1 VEVRTFYDVTE
12 PEDRRE
18 LAQLIKAGVFN
29 YAVLIPEDLPTGDL
43 EALFK
48 EAGCREVSLDA
59 YKWPRQ
65 VTVKT
70 ENGVYTFKK
79 VEEGVYKINKE
90 S

>member
-1 VEVRTFYDVTE
+1 
-12 PEDRRE
+12 
-18 LAQLIKAGVFN
+18 
-29 YAVLIPEDLPTGDL
+29 
-43 EALFK
+43 
-48 EAGCREVSLDA
+48 
-59 YKWPRQ
+59 

>member
-1 VEVRTFYDVTE
+1 VETRAFYDVTE
-12 PEDRRE
+12 PEDRKE
-18 LAQLIKAGVFN
+18 LAQLIKADVFN

-48 EAGCREVSLDA
+48 EAGYREVSLDVS
-59 YKWPRQ
+59 KWPRE